1 MNKQENHAT
10 EFLRLLRDDKRTEQI
25 LKECIIK
32 AITQSF
38 LQNKS

>member
-10 EFLRLLRDDKRTEQI
+10 EFLRLLRDDKHIEQI
-25 LKECIIK
+25 INECIIK

-38 LQNKS
+38 LQNRL